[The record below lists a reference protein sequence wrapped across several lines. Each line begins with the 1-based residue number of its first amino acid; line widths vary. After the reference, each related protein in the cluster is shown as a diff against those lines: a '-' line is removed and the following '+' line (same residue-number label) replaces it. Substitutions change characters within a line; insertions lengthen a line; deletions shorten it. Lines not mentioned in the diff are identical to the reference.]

1 MEGANPNETG
11 FVGFSKKKAQVLSN
25 SLGAACFKKHF
36 ELALFILD
44 KIDDCGVNE
53 RTGEVKDLPDQDSHL
68 SNPSKIEF
76 KDTTPIHLALSGAGD
91 NAEKIFKVLKQKGA
105 DLSIKDALDNTILH
119 WIAKENAVKIYKYC
133 KLNDIE
139 MDYTFRNK
147 AGESPLSL
155 AEKLK
160 NREIVNL
167 LKRDF
172 RDPGADE
179 IDDELK

>member
-1 MEGANPNETG
+1 L
-11 FVGFSKKKAQVLSN
+11 LSN
-25 SLGAACFKKHF
+25 SLGAACFHKHF

-44 KIDDCGVNE
+44 KIDDCGINLKTE
-53 RTGEVKDLPDQDSHL
+53 EVKDLPDQDSLL
-68 SNPSKIEF
+68 SNLNKIEF
-76 KDTTPIHLALSGAGD
+76 KGTTPIHLALSGAGD

-105 DLSIKDALDNTILH
+105 DLSSKDALDNTILH

-139 MDYTFRNK
+139 MDYTSRNK

-160 NREIVNL
+160 NKDIVSL
-167 LKRDF
+167 LK
-172 RDPGADE
+172 
-179 IDDELK
+179 